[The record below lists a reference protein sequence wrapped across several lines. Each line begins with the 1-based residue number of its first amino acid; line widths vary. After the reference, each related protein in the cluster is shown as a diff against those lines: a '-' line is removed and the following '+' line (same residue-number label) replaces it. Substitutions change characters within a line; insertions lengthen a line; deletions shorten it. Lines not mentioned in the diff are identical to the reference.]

1 MVGLP
6 VGQKTLR
13 IYVYNGLDTI
23 PACHRQTDRQTFCDG
38 IVRAM
43 HTRHA
48 VKIVIFD
55 QYLAAYIM
63 YAIQEIKQLLRTTV
77 YNFYKMQMHN
87 GSLMMQAFY
96 LCCWNPS

>member
-13 IYVYNGLDTI
+13 IYIYNGLDTI

-63 YAIQEIKQLLRTTV
+63 YAIQEIKQLRTTV